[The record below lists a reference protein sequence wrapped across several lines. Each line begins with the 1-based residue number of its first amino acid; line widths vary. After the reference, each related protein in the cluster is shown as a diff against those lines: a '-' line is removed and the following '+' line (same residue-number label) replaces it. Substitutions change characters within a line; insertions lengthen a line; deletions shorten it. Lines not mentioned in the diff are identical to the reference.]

1 MNRFKAWIKRPV
13 NFNMAS
19 LLLVAAIM
27 LIFAAICFGIYFG
40 GEEELNS
47 LKTDINRLRSQEEIG
62 DVAGYGLIV
71 VSIGYGV
78 GVIGSIIFLSF
89 MVLVPLFISIGIIIL
104 SVVARILYSNS
115 SRKRLLAYRI
125 VSGIGYFFMLAGCLL
140 CSSIYFYASAIASAV
155 FDLLVIAVF
164 VIGVKNTYSE
174 KIKYGEYLHEKK
186 TNEND

>member
-19 LLLVAAIM
+19 LLLVAAIL

-40 GEEELNS
+40 GEEEHNSQPTSIGNLLNTLVLGFFVIIPLVIS
-47 LKTDINRLRSQEEIG
+47 LVIIIFS
-62 DVAGYGLIV
+62 V
-71 VSIGYGV
+71 VSR
-78 GVIGSIIFLSF
+78 II
-89 MVLVPLFISIGIIIL
+89 
-104 SVVARILYSNS
+104 YSAVNS
-115 SRKRLLAYRI
+115 KRLLAYRI

-140 CSSIYFYASAIASAV
+140 YSSFYFYAGIAAAV

-174 KIKYGEYLHEKK
+174 KIKYGGYLHEKK

>member
-19 LLLVAAIM
+19 LLLVAAIL
-27 LIFAAICFGIYFG
+27 LIFAAIGFIWA

-47 LKTDINRLRSQEEIG
+47 QT
-62 DVAGYGLIV
+62 
-71 VSIGYGV
+71 VSIGTILISLLNALALGFF
-78 GVIGSIIFLSF
+78 VIIPLVISLVIIIF
-89 MVLVPLFISIGIIIL
+89 
-104 SVVARILYSNS
+104 SVVSRIIYSAVNS
-115 SRKRLLAYRI
+115 KRLLAYRI

-140 CSSIYFYASAIASAV
+140 YSSFYFYAGIAAAV

-174 KIKYGEYLHEKK
+174 KIKYGGYLHEKK

>member
-19 LLLVAAIM
+19 LLLVAAIL
-27 LIFAAICFGIYFG
+27 LIFAAICFGFIWA

-47 LKTDINRLRSQEEIG
+47 QT
-62 DVAGYGLIV
+62 
-71 VSIGYGV
+71 VSIGTILISLLNALALGFF
-78 GVIGSIIFLSF
+78 VIIPLVISLVIIIF
-89 MVLVPLFISIGIIIL
+89 
-104 SVVARILYSNS
+104 SVVSRIIYSAVNS
-115 SRKRLLAYRI
+115 KRLLAYRI

-140 CSSIYFYASAIASAV
+140 YSSFYFYTGIAAAV
-155 FDLLVIAVF
+155 FDLLVKAVF

-174 KIKYGEYLHEKK
+174 KIKYGGYLHEKK

>member
-1 MNRFKAWIKRPV
+1 MNRFKASIKRPV

-19 LLLVAAIM
+19 LLLVAAIL
-27 LIFAAICFGIYFG
+27 LIFAAICFGFIWA

-47 LKTDINRLRSQEEIG
+47 QT
-62 DVAGYGLIV
+62 
-71 VSIGYGV
+71 VSIGTILISLLNALALGFF
-78 GVIGSIIFLSF
+78 VIIPLVISLVIIIF
-89 MVLVPLFISIGIIIL
+89 
-104 SVVARILYSNS
+104 SVVSRIIYSAVNS
-115 SRKRLLAYRI
+115 KRLLAYRI

-140 CSSIYFYASAIASAV
+140 YSSFYFYAGIAAAV

-174 KIKYGEYLHEKK
+174 KIKYGGYLHEKK

>member
-19 LLLVAAIM
+19 LLLVAAIL
-27 LIFAAICFGIYFG
+27 LIFAAICFGFIWA

-47 LKTDINRLRSQEEIG
+47 QT
-62 DVAGYGLIV
+62 
-71 VSIGYGV
+71 VSIGTILISLLNAWALGFF
-78 GVIGSIIFLSF
+78 VIIPLVISLVIIIF
-89 MVLVPLFISIGIIIL
+89 
-104 SVVARILYSNS
+104 SVVSRIIYSAVNS
-115 SRKRLLAYRI
+115 KRLLAYRI

-140 CSSIYFYASAIASAV
+140 YSSFYFYAGIAAAV

-174 KIKYGEYLHEKK
+174 KIKYGGYLHEKK

>member
-19 LLLVAAIM
+19 LLLVAAIL
-27 LIFAAICFGIYFG
+27 LIFAAICFEFIWA

-47 LKTDINRLRSQEEIG
+47 QT
-62 DVAGYGLIV
+62 
-71 VSIGYGV
+71 VSIGTILISLLNAWALGFF
-78 GVIGSIIFLSF
+78 VIIPLVISLVIIIF
-89 MVLVPLFISIGIIIL
+89 
-104 SVVARILYSNS
+104 SVVSRIIYSAVNS
-115 SRKRLLAYRI
+115 KRLLAYRI

-140 CSSIYFYASAIASAV
+140 YSSFYFYAGIAAAV
-155 FDLLVIAVF
+155 FDLLIIAVF

-174 KIKYGEYLHEKK
+174 KIKYGGYLHEKK

>member
-19 LLLVAAIM
+19 LLLVAAIL
-27 LIFAAICFGIYFG
+27 LIFAAICFGFIWA

-47 LKTDINRLRSQEEIG
+47 QT
-62 DVAGYGLIV
+62 
-71 VSIGYGV
+71 VSIGTILISLLNALALGFF
-78 GVIGSIIFLSF
+78 VIIPLVISLVIIIF
-89 MVLVPLFISIGIIIL
+89 
-104 SVVARILYSNS
+104 SVVSRIIYSAVNS
-115 SRKRLLAYRI
+115 KRLLAYRI

-140 CSSIYFYASAIASAV
+140 YSSFYFYAGIAAAV

-174 KIKYGEYLHEKK
+174 KIKYGGYLHEKK

>member
-19 LLLVAAIM
+19 LLLVAAIL
-27 LIFAAICFGIYFG
+27 LIFAAICFGFIWA

-47 LKTDINRLRSQEEIG
+47 QT
-62 DVAGYGLIV
+62 
-71 VSIGYGV
+71 VSIGTILISLLNALALGFF
-78 GVIGSIIFLSF
+78 VIIPLVISLVIIIF
-89 MVLVPLFISIGIIIL
+89 
-104 SVVARILYSNS
+104 SVVSRIIYSAVNL
-115 SRKRLLAYRI
+115 KRLLAYRI

-140 CSSIYFYASAIASAV
+140 YSSFYFYAGIAAAV

-174 KIKYGEYLHEKK
+174 KIKYGGYLHEKK